1 MLGSQLSSD
10 PEITKDLDVYGLGK
24 MRTLDAYQ
32 QYSGIDFAN
41 QCIADFAHQG
51 IFISEVANN
60 RAITRK
66 SRMDDSI
73 FVQIASYRDEEC
85 QYTVKDLFEKAK
97 NPERVFVGICWQFNP
112 AEDESCFQIST
123 RPYQVRMLPYYW
135 HTSQGVCFARHL
147 AQQLWQ
153 GEQYTLQI
161 DSHTRFV
168 QNWDALL
175 IEELAVC
182 NSAKPVLSCVPA
194 AYTPPNNLRDDVYAA
209 IRCASHFAEEGNLKF
224 RNGYLKHSSDK
235 PVNAAFIASNFIFA
249 QSELFVEVPYDPY
262 MSFDQEETAYSARL
276 YTYGWDIFGTRK
288 LLLFHFSSKDRNA
301 SLHQRQIDDL
311 NCRDTNRACF
321 LKARGVDRFNHLMGL
336 QLSDNP
342 EVTRDLKKFSLGQA
356 RTLSE
361 FEAYAGIDFRSK
373 TVSECAA
380 QCLFSDDIA
389 HNAASSVGLT
399 GSTVSGEAMTF
410 TRSQDNH
417 QPRKVFESKQAIIFD
432 DFLPPDV
439 YERVQQF
446 ALKTDYEY
454 INTKGKISRAWHVH
468 DGFPMRSTLNGFY
481 YAKDVTKK
489 PAGDHVYPT
498 GTDMDLFLDKLIS
511 IQPRVAHLTGKEG
524 VDGWM
529 HVSSTCWVYPHGAAL
544 SMHDD
549 GSGVYTGAYVYFLNP
564 AWRPHWGGLL
574 IMMDEEANRRVFDHR
589 SKIDQIDYYKKKF
602 FHVNG
607 LDEMLVDYGFGKCIF
622 PKGNRIVF
630 IANDAYH
637 MVTRVNETAGDN
649 VRMSIA
655 GFFNRK
661 K

>member
-1 MLGSQLSSD
+1 M
-10 PEITKDLDVYGLGK
+10 
-24 MRTLDAYQ
+24 
-32 QYSGIDFAN
+32 
-41 QCIADFAHQG
+41 
-51 IFISEVANN
+51 
-60 RAITRK
+60 TRK
-66 SRMDDSI
+66 SDMRDSI
-73 FVQIASYRDEEC
+73 FVQIASYRDKEC

-97 NPERVFVGICWQFNP
+97 HPERIFVGICWQFNP
-112 AEDESCFQIST
+112 AEDEDCFQVST

-135 HTSQGVCFARHL
+135 HATQGVCFARYL

-175 IEELAVC
+175 IGELAAC

-194 AYTPPNNLRDDVYAA
+194 AYTPPDNLRDDVYAA
-209 IRCASHFAEEGNLKF
+209 IRCASHFAEDGNLKF
-224 RNGYLKHSSDK
+224 RDGYLAHTSDR
-235 PVNAAFIASNFIFA
+235 PINAAFIASNFVFA

-262 MSFDQEETAYSARL
+262 MFFDQEETAYSARL
-276 YTYGWDIFGTRK
+276 YTHGWDIFGTRK
-288 LLLFHFSSKDRNA
+288 LLLFHFFSQDGA
-301 SLHQRQIDDL
+301 VSLHRRQIDDL
-311 NCRDTNRACF
+311 SSRDASRADF
-321 LKARGVDRFNHLMGL
+321 LRTRGMDRFNHLMGL
-336 QLSDNP
+336 QSSDNP
-342 EVTRDLKKFSLGQA
+342 EVTRDLEKFGLGQA

-361 FEAYAGIDFRSK
+361 YEAYTGINFRGK
-373 TVSECAA
+373 TVSKCAA
-380 QCLFSDDIA
+380 QCHFRDDFVY
-389 HNAASSVGLT
+389 NAAWSGRLPEATISKQA
-399 GSTVSGEAMTF
+399 VSF
-410 TRSQDNH
+410 TRDRDIH
-417 QPRKVFESKQAIIFD
+417 QPRKVFESKQTIIFD
-432 DFLPPDV
+432 DFLSPDV

-481 YAKDVTKK
+481 YAKAVAEK
-489 PAGDHVYPT
+489 PTGDYVYPT

-511 IQPRVAHLTGKEG
+511 IQPQVAHLTGKEG

-529 HVSSTCWVYPHGAAL
+529 HVSSTCWVYPHGTAL

-549 GSGVYTGAYVYFLNP
+549 GSGVYTGAYVYFLNST
-564 AWRPHWGGLL
+564 WRPHWGGLL
-574 IMMDEEANRRVFDHR
+574 IMMDEEANRRVYEHR
-589 SKIDQIDYYKKKF
+589 SKIDQIDYYKKNF
-602 FHVNG
+602 FHANE
-607 LDEMLVDYGFGKCIF
+607 LDEMMVDYGFGKCIF

-655 GFFNRK
+655 GFFSRK